1 LEVRKSDL
9 DQRGDRVLEAR
20 LARDGERLLV
30 GLAHLLVR
38 NALLQPVVPRNEQ
51 LLDALTRV
59 VGHETSVAPVLP

>member
-1 LEVRKSDL
+1 LEVRKPDL